1 MKEQR
6 LNEPTES
13 QRKYLALLLSRA
25 HERGVPY
32 LPIEA
37 LSKAQVSNWI
47 DYLKTVVAV
56 EAGANSSS
64 STFLPI
70 RAGTNGYR
78 PALSETIADHLH
90 EIEPWQTEDGWE
102 ILECAV
108 CGGHW

>member
-6 LNEPTES
+6 LNEPTEH

-32 LPIEA
+32 LPIET
-37 LSKAQVSNWI
+37 LSKAQVSAWI
-47 DYLKTVVAV
+47 DYLKTVVVV

-64 STFLPI
+64 SSFLPI
-70 RAGTNGYR
+70 RVRTDGYR
-78 PALSETIADHLH
+78 PVLSEDIADHEH

-102 ILECAV
+102 ILECTS
-108 CGGHW
+108 CGGQW